1 MKYVI
6 MRTSRGIPEFLSVP
20 QHYGFGQED
29 TWWSIPFDQ
38 FDFRLNT
45 FVTKYLKISA
55 GLKAANLRKS
65 DSSIQI
71 ITWSNFLEIA
81 QVYRLMAE

>member
-6 MRTSRGIPEFLSVP
+6 MRTSHGIPEFLSVP
-20 QHYGFGQED
+20 QHYSFGQED
-29 TWWSIPFDQ
+29 TWWSIPLDK